1 MVSAGQDD
9 WVHINCALWSAE
21 VYEDDDGKLQNV
33 HLALARSRK
42 LVRMS
47 FPESSYDL
55 IAELTVSLSI

>member
-55 IAELTVSLSI
+55 IA